1 MCFSGFQDNSLNAQ
15 CNVLYTLLCNF
26 FFFLKTIWHVYT
38 QRITWTQDLHL
49 YEFLSLILTFSCR
62 GLTFSFL
69 TMILNF
75 YSIIGKFS
83 RPCFILFWII
93 SSQSRSKNIFKNSD
107 NMRHFVAECATFE
120 NRIGL
125 FIVQHK
131 FTTFPLVNLDHTKSK
146 TSNSFYAE
154 NQFYFS
160 HRMRSLFR
168 QLLANVFPK
177 SI

>member
-1 MCFSGFQDNSLNAQ
+1 MHNAMYYTHCFI
-15 CNVLYTLLCNF
+15 T
-26 FFFLKTIWHVYT
+26 FFLLENHLACIYTT

-62 GLTFSFL
+62 GLTFAFL
-69 TMILNF
+69 TMMHNF
-75 YSIIGKFS
+75 YTIIGKFS
-83 RPCFILFWII
+83 RPCFVLFWII
-93 SSQSRSKNIFKNSD
+93 SSQSRSSNIFKNSD
-107 NMRHFVAECATFE
+107 NMRHFFFYFVAECATFE

-125 FIVQHK
+125 FNVQHK

-146 TSNSFYAE
+146 TSNSFYAK

>member
-1 MCFSGFQDNSLNAQ
+1 MYIYYLAYYMDLGFTSLRVSFFDFDIFMSWVDVFIFNDDTQ
-15 CNVLYTLLCNF
+15 FLLNNWQIFQTLF
-26 FFFLKTIWHVYT
+26 H
-38 QRITWTQDLHL
+38 
-49 YEFLSLILTFSCR
+49 
-62 GLTFSFL
+62 
-69 TMILNF
+69 
-75 YSIIGKFS
+75 
-83 RPCFILFWII
+83 WII

-107 NMRHFVAECATFE
+107 NMRHFFYFVAECATFE

-125 FIVQHK
+125 FNVQHK

-146 TSNSFYAE
+146 TSNSFFAK